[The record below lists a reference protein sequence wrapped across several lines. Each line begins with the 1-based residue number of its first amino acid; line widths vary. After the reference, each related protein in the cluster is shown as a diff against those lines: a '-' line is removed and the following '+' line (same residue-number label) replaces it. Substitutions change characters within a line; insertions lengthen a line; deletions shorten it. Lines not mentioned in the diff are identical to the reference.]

1 MATSPLMCAL
11 LNSVAGCPD
20 DRPPVAP
27 APSDDVRSAKPIREG
42 RGTLTVCWLSADWYR
57 KWVTWSKIT
66 ADAHC
71 TWINCEA
78 SITIIMATQ
87 Y

>member
-20 DRPPVAP
+20 NRPPA
-27 APSDDVRSAKPIREG
+27 APSEDVGSAKPIREG

-57 KWVTWSKIT
+57 KWVTWRKIR
-66 ADAHC
+66 ADMQCIWMVHV
-71 TWINCEA
+71 
-78 SITIIMATQ
+78 